1 MNDKYS
7 EAMAENGRL
16 GGIAKGLAY
25 QYKRNN
31 VRADY
36 LNGCYDMQKLAA
48 KYNLSLST
56 VYKYVQHF
64 RHHHTYNANQ
74 VLKEIIE
81 QNKVLAQRMEQL
93 RLTNRAA
100 QKIIGVL

>member
-1 MNDKYS
+1 MKDKYS
-7 EAMAENGRL
+7 EAMASNGRL

-25 QYKRNN
+25 QYKRNK

-36 LNGCYDMQKLAA
+36 LNGCYNMKKLAE

-64 RHHHTYNANQ
+64 RHHNTYNADL
-74 VLKEIIE
+74 VLREIIE
-81 QNKVLAQRMEQL
+81 QNKILSHRMEQFKL
-93 RLTNRAA
+93 MRRAA
-100 QKIIGVL
+100 RKINEVL

>member
-1 MNDKYS
+1 MKDKYS
-7 EAMAENGRL
+7 EAVAENGRL

-36 LNGCYDMQKLAA
+36 LNGFYDMQKLAA
-48 KYNLSLST
+48 KYNLSVST

-64 RHHHTYNANQ
+64 RHYNAYGADLILQ
-74 VLKEIIE
+74 EIIE
-81 QNKVLAQRMEQL
+81 QNKILEHRMEQFKL
-93 RLTNRAA
+93 MSRAA
-100 QKIIGVL
+100 SKINGAL

>member
-1 MNDKYS
+1 MNNKYS

-31 VRADY
+31 VRTDY
-36 LNGCYDMQKLAA
+36 LNGCYDMQKLSA
-48 KYNLSLST
+48 KYNLSVST

-64 RHHHTYNANQ
+64 RHHNAYNADL
-74 VLKEIIE
+74 VLQEIIQ
-81 QNKVLAQRMEQL
+81 QNKILAHRMEQFKL
-93 RLTNRAA
+93 ISRAA
-100 QKIIGVL
+100 CKTSSAL

>member
-1 MNDKYS
+1 MQDKYS

-36 LNGCYDMQKLAA
+36 LNGCYDIQKLAA
-48 KYNLSLST
+48 KYNLSVST

-64 RHHHTYNANQ
+64 RHYNAYGADQ
-74 VLKEIIE
+74 VLQEIIE
-81 QNKVLAQRMEQL
+81 QNKILAHRMEQFKL
-93 RLTNRAA
+93 ICRAN
-100 QKIIGVL
+100 QKISNAL